1 MPLEE
6 YRKKRNFSKTPEPA
20 PKIENRGQRTE
31 NQLVYVIQEHHAS
44 HLHWDLRL
52 EISGV
57 LKSWA
62 IPKEPPLEPGIKRL
76 AVETEDHPLE
86 YANFEGTIEEGL
98 YGAGIV
104 KIWDRGT
111 FKPEKIEENEII
123 IEIFG
128 EKLNGRYVLIR
139 TKFHGEKKN
148 WLFFKRKD

>member
-6 YRKKRNFSKTPEPA
+6 YLKKRNFTKTPEPV
-20 PKIENRGQRTE
+20 PKTE
-31 NQLVYVIQEHHAS
+31 DRRPEDNLIYVIQEHHAS

-52 EISGV
+52 EINKV

-62 IPKEPPLEPGIKRL
+62 IPKEPPLESGIKRL

-86 YANFEGTIEEGL
+86 YANFEGIISEGL

-104 KIWDRGT
+104 KIWDRGS
-111 FKPEKIEENEII
+111 FKPEKIDENEII

-128 EKLNGRYVLIR
+128 EKLKGRYVLIR
-139 TKFHGEKKN
+139 TKFHGEKNN
-148 WLFFKRKD
+148 WLFFKKK